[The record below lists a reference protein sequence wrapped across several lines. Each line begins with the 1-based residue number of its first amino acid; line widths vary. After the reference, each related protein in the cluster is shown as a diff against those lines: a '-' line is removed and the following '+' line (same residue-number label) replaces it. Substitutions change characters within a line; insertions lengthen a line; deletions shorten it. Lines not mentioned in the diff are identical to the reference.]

1 MLKWVKLSLIL
12 LLISIGMTDLSGQ
25 DNDMES
31 AEIKFSSTDF
41 ELEIPDLFVSG
52 IKTYGTI
59 ICLNQEKLTLAGHT
73 VSVVVNGKREE
84 LHFVNGQAKFPLV
97 FDRHEPLSI
106 KADGFTYVRDVTPM
120 PLWLSVI
127 PPLIVILLA
136 LIYKEVVSSLIIGIV
151 SGACITG
158 YYAFNASAWTGL
170 FRFIDT
176 YLIQAMTDSGHVS
189 VMVFSVLIGG
199 IVAVI
204 SKNGGMQAVIDRL
217 SRSARNP
224 KSGQMATYFMGIA
237 IFFDDYANTLV
248 VGNTMRPLTDR
259 LRISRE
265 KLSYIVD
272 STAAPVAAI
281 ALITTWIGAELGYIQ
296 GALDTING
304 KVGIEFAHG
313 IDQSAYAVF
322 LSSLEYAYYPIFT
335 LGFILMLILMNRDF
349 GPMHKAESKARLE
362 GEVGKGMLHSNV
374 DVSEFEAKEGIKL
387 RMINAILPISVVVFG
402 TMAGLMVTGW
412 DAVTWEDPLLS
423 FGKKL
428 SITIGQ
434 SDSYKALLWASMSGL
449 IVAVAM
455 TAFQKIQTFPET
467 VETSITGFKT
477 MVNAL
482 VILILAWSLAALT
495 GDMHTADYLAGL
507 ASGTVTEWAVPVITF
522 VISAIVAFSTGTS
535 WGTMAIVY
543 PLMLPLSWE
552 LSMQSGIP
560 PEVALGHFF
569 NVASCVL
576 AGSVLGDHCS
586 PISDTTILSSLAT
599 HCNHIEH
606 VRTQMPYAL
615 TVGAVSLFF
624 TFITAVFEVHWILE
638 FLFGFG
644 VLFLIVRFFGKKVP
658 EVDEAIL

>member
-1 MLKWVKLSLIL
+1 MLKWVKLSLVI
-12 LLISIGMTDLSGQ
+12 LLISIGITDLSGQ
-25 DNDMES
+25 DSDMES
-31 AEIKFSSTDF
+31 GEVKFASTDF
-41 ELEIPDLFVSG
+41 ELDVPDLFVSG
-52 IKTYGTI
+52 IKSFGTI
-59 ICLNQEKLTLAGHT
+59 VCLNQDKLTAADNV
-73 VSVVVNGKREE
+73 VSVVINGQRQDLQFINGKAE
-84 LHFVNGQAKFPLV
+84 FPLV
-97 FDRHEPLSI
+97 FDRNEPMSI

-120 PLWLSVI
+120 PLWMSVI

-136 LIYKEVVSSLIIGIV
+136 LVYKEVVSSLIIGIV

-176 YLIQAMTDSGHVS
+176 YLIEAMTDSGHVS

-204 SKNGGMQAVIDRL
+204 SKNGGMHAVIDRL

-224 KSGQMATYFMGIA
+224 KSGQLATYFMGIA
-237 IFFDDYANTLV
+237 VFFDDYANTLV

-296 GALDTING
+296 GALDTINA
-304 KVGIEFAHG
+304 KAGIEFAHG
-313 IDQSAYAVF
+313 IDKSAYAVF
-322 LSSLEYAYYPIFT
+322 LGSLEYAYYPIFT
-335 LGFILMLILMNRDF
+335 LGFIVMLILTNRDF

-362 GEVGKGMLHSNV
+362 GNVGQGMLHGNV
-374 DVSEFEAKEGIKL
+374 DMSEFEPEKGIKL
-387 RMINAILPISVVVFG
+387 RMINAILPITVVIFG
-402 TMAGLMVTGW
+402 TMTGLMVTGW
-412 DAVTWEDPLLS
+412 DAATWSDPVLS

-428 SITIGQ
+428 SFTIGE
-434 SDSYKALLWASMSGL
+434 SDSYKALLWASMGGL

-467 VETSITGFKT
+467 VNTSITGFKT

-522 VISAIVAFSTGTS
+522 VISVIVAFSTGTS

-552 LSMQSGIP
+552 LSMQGGVP
-560 PEVALGHFF
+560 PEIALGHFF

-576 AGSVLGDHCS
+576 AGSVMGDHCS

-599 HCNHIEH
+599 QCNHIEH

-615 TVGAVSLFF
+615 TVGGVSIFF
-624 TFITAVFEVHWILE
+624 TTITAVFDVSWILE
-638 FLFGFG
+638 FLFGFT

-658 EVDEAIL
+658 EVERT